1 MSNDIKQ
8 DYEFFMR
15 GVYNIDRNYLMENHY
30 DADSFVEDNLSLLK
44 INITS
49 AILEY
54 LTKENMNFLTEDIES
69 LTIIRNDISKVESLN
84 ELTVLLENAK
94 RIVSQSRNL

>member
-44 INITS
+44 INIAS

-54 LTKENMNFLTEDIES
+54 LGKENMNFSAKDIES
-69 LTIIRNDISKVESLN
+69 LIIIRNDISKVENLN

-94 RIVSQSRNL
+94 RIVSQSRTL

>member
-1 MSNDIKQ
+1 
-8 DYEFFMR
+8 MR
-15 GVYNIDRNYLMENHY
+15 GAYSIDRRYLIENHY

-44 INITS
+44 INIVS

-54 LTKENMNFLTEDIES
+54 LGKENMNFSTEDIEI

-94 RIVSQSRNL
+94 RIVSQSRTL

>member
-1 MSNDIKQ
+1 
-8 DYEFFMR
+8 MR
-15 GVYNIDRNYLMENHY
+15 GVYIIDRRYLIENHY

-44 INITS
+44 INIAS

-54 LTKENMNFLTEDIES
+54 LVKENMNFSTEDIES

-94 RIVSQSRNL
+94 RIVS

>member
-8 DYEFFMR
+8 NYEFFMR
-15 GVYNIDRNYLMENHY
+15 GVYSIDRDYLMKNHY

-44 INITS
+44 INIAS

-94 RIVSQSRNL
+94 RIVSQSRTL

>member
-44 INITS
+44 INIAS

-54 LTKENMNFLTEDIES
+54 LTKENMNFSTEDIEI
-69 LTIIRNDISKVESLN
+69 LTIIINDISKVENLN

-94 RIVSQSRNL
+94 RIVSKSRTL

>member
-1 MSNDIKQ
+1 
-8 DYEFFMR
+8 MR
-15 GVYNIDRNYLMENHY
+15 GVYNIDRNYLMENDY
-30 DADSFVEDNLSLLK
+30 NADSFVEDNLSLLK
-44 INITS
+44 INIAS

-54 LTKENMNFLTEDIES
+54 LGKENMKFSTEDIEI

>member
-1 MSNDIKQ
+1 MYNDIKQ

-15 GVYNIDRNYLMENHY
+15 GAYSIDGRSLLESHY
-30 DADSFVEDNLSLLK
+30 DADSFIEDNLSLLK

-54 LTKENMNFLTEDIES
+54 LVKENMNFSTEDIEI
-69 LTIIRNDISKVESLN
+69 LTIIRNNIFRVESLN
-84 ELTVLLENAK
+84 KLTVLLENAR
-94 RIVSQSRNL
+94 RIVSRCRNL

>member
-44 INITS
+44 INIAS

-54 LTKENMNFLTEDIES
+54 LTKENMNFSTEDIEI
-69 LTIIRNDISKVESLN
+69 LTIIINDISKVENLN

-94 RIVSQSRNL
+94 RIVSQSRTL